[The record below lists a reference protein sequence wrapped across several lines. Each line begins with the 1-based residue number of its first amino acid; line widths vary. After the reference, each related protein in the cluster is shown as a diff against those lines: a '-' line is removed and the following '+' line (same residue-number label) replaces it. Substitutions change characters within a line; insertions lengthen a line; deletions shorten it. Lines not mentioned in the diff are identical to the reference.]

1 VSAAAL
7 RDALDALVS
16 VGRSAGLD
24 AAEVHDEGAR
34 LAAAVAEAVPGAAE
48 AWSVAVGHPTPDK
61 LGPFFAAASSGRRW
75 RSAPTTL
82 LERLV
87 AERSIVAAQYAR
99 ALATLT
105 SAACDLGDAGLD
117 VIARA
122 STTATV
128 QLAAAA
134 AASSGATDSSPPDS
148 SPPDSSPPVASPRPA
163 PVQVPDGTG
172 STAGQPTGAGITA
185 VAAEPDPRTLEELL
199 AELDALVGLRRVK
212 REVREQAQLLRVEK
226 LRTDA
231 GLASPTITR
240 HLVFVGNPGT
250 GKTTVARLVAGIYR
264 ALGLL
269 TRGHLVEVDRSE
281 LVGGYLGQTAGKTSQ
296 VVASAV
302 GGVLFVDEAYALN
315 GDQYG
320 EEAVNTLVKDMEDH
334 RDDLVVIVAGY
345 PGPMSRFLETNPG
358 LESRFSTTVAFE
370 DYSDDELTQIFLHAC
385 TKADFAPSDE
395 TMERFRALAAHQLR
409 GEGFGNGRWV
419 RNVLDKAVL
428 RHAWRLRDVAAP
440 TLDELRMLLPDDL
453 VERPD
458 DATSDS
464 EPDDGPD
471 GEAAARQPSALPD
484 DAPMHDAPTHD
495 APTHDAPTHDA
506 PTHDEETA

>member
-1 VSAAAL
+1 MSAEAL
-7 RDALDALVS
+7 RDALDALVA

-24 AAEVHDEGAR
+24 AADVHDEGAR
-34 LAAAVAEAVPGAAE
+34 LAAAVAEAVPGAPE
-48 AWSVAVGHPTPDK
+48 AWAVAVGRPAPDE

-87 AERSIVAAQYAR
+87 AERPDVAAHYAR

-122 STTATV
+122 STTAAA
-128 QLAAAA
+128 QLAAAPEA
-134 AASSGATDSSPPDS
+134 SSGTAASSGAGTSSG
-148 SPPDSSPPVASPRPA
+148 PVASPPPASAAGGTSATAGRPA
-163 PVQVPDGTG
+163 
-172 STAGQPTGAGITA
+172 GATTA
-185 VAAEPDPRTLEELL
+185 VAAAPEPEPRTLEELL

-296 VVASAV
+296 VVESAV

-370 DYSDDELTQIFLHAC
+370 DYSDDELTRIFVHAAE
-385 TKADFAPSDE
+385 KADFAPSPE
-395 TMERFRALAAHQLR
+395 AVERFRALAAHQLR
-409 GEGFGNGRWV
+409 GEGFGNGRWA

-440 TLDELRMLLPDDL
+440 TLDELRTLLPDDL
-453 VERPD
+453 VERPED
-458 DATSDS
+458 DAP
-464 EPDDGPD
+464 EPDDGPAPARD
-471 GEAAARQPSALPD
+471 GTDHGPDEQPPSVRPD
-484 DAPMHDAPTHD
+484 G
-495 APTHDAPTHDA
+495 A